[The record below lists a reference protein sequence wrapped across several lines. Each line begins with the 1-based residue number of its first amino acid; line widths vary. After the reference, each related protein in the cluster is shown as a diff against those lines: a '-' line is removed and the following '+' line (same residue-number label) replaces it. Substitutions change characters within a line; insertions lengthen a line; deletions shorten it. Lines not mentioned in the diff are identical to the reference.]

1 MHYIRHILTLLIFIS
16 VGVGAPAAEYHGSW
30 TNPHSGARIDILDGF
45 KPGRGPVL
53 SVDEDNKVKAGSWEE
68 DNGVISV
75 KIGFQKYTLI
85 PKTAAQIALKPN
97 YGDEFI
103 FERLVTDASTATV
116 SLKDDS
122 AAFITKLQSKIWI
135 TSLEGQFG
143 VFKPTFANDAGVL
156 ELANGKQLTD
166 LRSWAVASGVLKIN
180 RDVIIEARVNDG
192 FFVGL
197 DKRDRF
203 IVFRAFEN
211 AQGLA
216 STNLE
221 SEREAFFNKLL
232 TGEWIS
238 TGYGVSTVRF
248 RPVFGELAGKV
259 LSTRKGRLNSQSN
272 WEYSPSTGALK
283 VGHTKYK
290 GALIVN
296 NTLALLENDGDQ
308 VFYNRSRNS
317 SEKRYTLADL
327 KQTAL
332 NENSLTKIQE
342 MLGLQSYKGEYLF
355 SWEFNADGRSGY
367 LHKWKSEPFTITGE
381 TLDQEGVGKRNTL
394 RQVEDFLIFD
404 DDEVYQLD
412 TTVSRLRPK
421 SDAEA
426 LADSKAAGAAKASAL
441 SKQLTLRITSR
452 NGEIL
457 NLPIPLSDFSKI
469 ANMSIVS
476 E

>member
-1 MHYIRHILTLLIFIS
+1 MQYIRYILALFIGFTVSLGTL
-16 VGVGAPAAEYHGSW
+16 AADYHGSW
-30 TNPHSGARIDILDGF
+30 SNPQSGARIDILDGF

-53 SVDEDNKVKAGSWEE
+53 SVDEKNEVEAGTWEE
-68 DNGVISV
+68 ENGAINV
-75 KIGFQKYTLI
+75 KIGYKKYTLSLKNDGKI
-85 PKTAAQIALKPN
+85 GLKPN
-97 YGDEFI
+97 FGDEFI
-103 FERLVTDASTATV
+103 FVPLVTDASSATI

-122 AAFITKLQSKIWI
+122 TAFISKLTSKVWR
-135 TSLEGQFG
+135 TSLKGQFG
-143 VFKPTFANDAGVL
+143 IFKPTFANDSGVL
-156 ELANGKQLTD
+156 ELANDEQLTD

-180 RDVIIEARVNDG
+180 RDVIIEARVNDT

-197 DKRDRF
+197 DERDRF
-203 IVFRAFEN
+203 VVFRSIDN
-211 AQGLA
+211 AQGLSA
-216 STNLE
+216 TDLK

-238 TGYGVSTVRF
+238 TGFGVSTVRF

-259 LSTRKGRLNSQSN
+259 ISTREGRLNSQSN

-283 VGHTKYK
+283 VGYTEYK

-296 NTLALLENDGDQ
+296 DTLALLEDDGDQ
-308 VFYNRSRNS
+308 VFYSRSRNS
-317 SEKRYTLADL
+317 SDTRYTLADL

-332 NENSLTKIQE
+332 NENSLPKIQE
-342 MLGLQSYKGEYLF
+342 MLGLQSYKDEYLF

-381 TLDQEGVGKRNTL
+381 TMDQENVGKRNTL

-404 DDEVYQLD
+404 DKEVYQLD

-426 LADSKAAGAAKASAL
+426 LADSQAAEAAKASAL
-441 SKQLTLRITSR
+441 TKQLTLRITSR
-452 NGEIL
+452 TGEIL
-457 NLPIPLSDFSKI
+457 NLPIPISDFSEI